1 MVRNEWKGM
10 MIMKKKTAWLVAL
23 AAVAAGLA
31 GCQPK
36 TENSQPTATNDMM
49 APTNSMNTN
58 SMGGVNK

>member
-1 MVRNEWKGM
+1 M